1 MRSMPRGSARGTS
14 QPNPISAAHMNASA
28 ATITVL
34 KCRSM
39 ASPVSTL
46 PSRPAAPDPNSS
58 SAMAAG
64 ATPGICRRTRF
75 TNTNLNP
82 LFQRKL
88 ASLGGLFGAGA
99 DIGSL
104 QGLLLDPAWFQRV
117 RNAGSDSDLLLSGRT
132 NVSAKVKRVWEPVFM
147 LGASYQVTRRF

>member
-46 PSRPAAPDPNSS
+46 SSRPAAPNPNSS

-117 RNAGSDSDLLLSGRT
+117 RNAGGDLLLSGRT

-147 LGASYQVTRRF
+147 PDAGYQVTRRF